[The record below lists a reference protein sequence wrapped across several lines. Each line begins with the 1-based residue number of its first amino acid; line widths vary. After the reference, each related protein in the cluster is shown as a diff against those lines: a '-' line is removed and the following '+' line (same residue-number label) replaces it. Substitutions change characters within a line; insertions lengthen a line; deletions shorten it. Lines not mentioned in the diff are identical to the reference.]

1 MIHLLY
7 RKYFR
12 YMANE
17 KKTDILIARLLR
29 EAGIDAE
36 PNSSRIKEVQ
46 EALATSSKRGT
57 GKQGFP
63 EFTAQVGEF
72 IIVIEDKAE
81 NERRAKYISPG
92 SEVLLMDNSSIVN
105 YAENAVGS
113 KLNNR
118 FIIKVA

>member
-36 PNSSRIKEVQ
+36 PNGSQIIEVQ

-57 GKQGFP
+57 GKQGLA

>member
-1 MIHLLY
+1 
-7 RKYFR
+7 
-12 YMANE
+12 MANE

-36 PNSSRIKEVQ
+36 PNGSQIIEVQ

-57 GKQGFP
+57 GKQGLP

-72 IIVIEDKAE
+72 IIVIEDNAE
-81 NERRAKYISPG
+81 NERQAKYISPG

-105 YAENAVGS
+105 YAENAVDS

>member
-36 PNSSRIKEVQ
+36 PNGSQIIEVQ

-57 GKQGFP
+57 GKQGLP

>member
-36 PNSSRIKEVQ
+36 PNGSQIIEVQ

-57 GKQGFP
+57 GKQGLP

-118 FIIKVA
+118 FIIIVA

>member
-1 MIHLLY
+1 
-7 RKYFR
+7 
-12 YMANE
+12 MANE

-36 PNSSRIKEVQ
+36 PNGSQIIEVQ

-57 GKQGFP
+57 GKQGLP

-72 IIVIEDKAE
+72 VIVIEDKAE

>member
-1 MIHLLY
+1 MIRLLY

-36 PNSSRIKEVQ
+36 PNGSQIIEVQ

>member
-36 PNSSRIKEVQ
+36 PNGSQIIEVQ

-57 GKQGFP
+57 GKQGLP

-81 NERRAKYISPG
+81 NERQAKYISPG

>member
-1 MIHLLY
+1 
-7 RKYFR
+7 
-12 YMANE
+12 MANE

-36 PNSSRIKEVQ
+36 PNGSQIIEVQ

-57 GKQGFP
+57 GKQDFP

-72 IIVIEDKAE
+72 IIVIEDNAE
-81 NERRAKYISPG
+81 NERQAKYISPG

-105 YAENAVGS
+105 YAENAVDS

>member
-1 MIHLLY
+1 
-7 RKYFR
+7 
-12 YMANE
+12 MANE

-29 EAGIDAE
+29 EAGIDVE
-36 PNSSRIKEVQ
+36 PNGSQIIEVQ
-46 EALATSSKRGT
+46 EALATSWKRGT

-92 SEVLLMDNSSIVN
+92 SEVLLMDNSSMANDARNSVR
-105 YAENAVGS
+105 S
-113 KLNNR
+113 
-118 FIIKVA
+118 